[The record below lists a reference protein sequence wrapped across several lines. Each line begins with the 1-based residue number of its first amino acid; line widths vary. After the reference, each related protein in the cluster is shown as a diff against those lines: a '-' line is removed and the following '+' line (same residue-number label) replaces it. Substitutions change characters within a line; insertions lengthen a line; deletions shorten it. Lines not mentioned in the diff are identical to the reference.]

1 MVSSDFFFMDF
12 LAFFGAFFMVSEP
25 VSVPLAAGAAPLSAP
40 ALSWARAGVT
50 IKARAVA
57 AMISLRMRKPP
68 LLFLFRRPHHNGA
81 QSIWACH
88 NDELLV
94 SLAAMQS
101 ALFAL
106 RRAGEPTHLT
116 CVILPRQGPP

>member
-68 LLFLFRRPHHNGA
+68 LLLLFRRAHHRRGSRIPA
-81 QSIWACH
+81 RLQRSVVRDRYVAKSS
-88 NDELLV
+88 LLP
-94 SLAAMQS
+94 
-101 ALFAL
+101 
-106 RRAGEPTHLT
+106 RRRQGVGEPAGDAS
-116 CVILPRQGPP
+116 VVPV